1 MNHSTQ
7 ANTRRNDWLLIGG
20 LLLVGAVFA
29 LILFV
34 SRADGRQVVVRV
46 DGAAVATFSLTED
59 REWLIDGVDGGTN
72 SLVIQQGKV
81 WLEEASCPDHLCVKQ
96 GTIQYAGESII
107 CLPNKVV
114 VEITGEDELALDGVT
129 G

>member
-1 MNHSTQ
+1 
-7 ANTRRNDWLLIGG
+7 
-20 LLLVGAVFA
+20 
-29 LILFV
+29 
-34 SRADGRQVVVRV
+34 V